1 METLRTEYISRRL
14 QIAMLVIVLS
24 IVFISV
30 PLIVS
35 SYQNYV
41 KSAEALK
48 EIQMLKMVAD
58 LSNQISRERAPANSA
73 MSSHGKQREEKI
85 VELKQYREGVDQQYR
100 NTVNTLKQK
109 GFTPIAQ
116 QLESNLAP
124 YLNKGRRT
132 VDAYIA
138 LPREQRHAEQLDH
151 AIISMFQAWDQ
162 SYIALQKLVNYSH
175 GKDTQVSN
183 YYTLILLL
191 AELRDQAG
199 RVASNIMAAV
209 SFQQPIPEGNLARTL
224 QTQRQARY
232 LWELIHV
239 VQSEHDKTN
248 EFSQLHNAVKTEFL
262 DKGLPIIAGLVQQ
275 STQQEP
281 YSLDGTQLTDAMVD
295 KFVTVVKLQSYILDY
310 SLKVADDQKN
320 NARDKL
326 FFTLFL
332 SLVSL
337 LTAVMTMIY
346 AKKWVFE
353 PLIRA
358 RYQLFKL
365 ARHPQPPVALNEVNQ
380 KIIQND
386 FLSLFDAIHRI
397 ENMLQQRDALEFQL
411 KHIANSDSL
420 TGVANRFALD
430 EYIKFRESQ
439 PSQFKQTTLIII
451 DIDHF
456 KQVNDQYGHIV
467 GDVVIQHVANQLR
480 QHVRSSDLV
489 VRYGGDEFLVLIE
502 GIELD
507 KAQEIAEII
516 RLDIQQAPLSIA
528 SEVPHLAI
536 TVSIG
541 VTVGATSWISLLER
555 ADQALFRAKAA
566 GRDQVS
572 S

>member
-1 METLRTEYISRRL
+1 
-14 QIAMLVIVLS
+14 
-24 IVFISV
+24 
-30 PLIVS
+30 
-35 SYQNYV
+35 
-41 KSAEALK
+41 
-48 EIQMLKMVAD
+48 
-58 LSNQISRERAPANSA
+58 
-73 MSSHGKQREEKI
+73 
-85 VELKQYREGVDQQYR
+85 
-100 NTVNTLKQK
+100 
-109 GFTPIAQ
+109 
-116 QLESNLAP
+116 
-124 YLNKGRRT
+124 
-132 VDAYIA
+132 
-138 LPREQRHAEQLDH
+138 
-151 AIISMFQAWDQ
+151 ISMFQAWDQ

-175 GKDTQVSN
+175 GKDTPVSN

-248 EFSQLHNAVKTEFL
+248 EFSQLHNAVRTEFL

-275 STQQEP
+275 SMQQQP
-281 YSLDGTQLTDAMVD
+281 YSLDGTQLTDAMVN
-295 KFVTVVKLQSYILDY
+295 KFATVVKLQSYILDY

-380 KIIQND
+380 QIAQND

-439 PSQFKQTTLIII
+439 SSQFKQTTLIII